1 MTFST
6 FIHDSK
12 LEIYVSI
19 IIEFNMALRT
29 ADHAREWCEIR
40 GDFATLAQKICDHV
54 IHKVSVI
61 QVVIFKS
68 GLKLGI

>member
-19 IIEFNMALRT
+19 IIEFNTMVRDAIIK
-29 ADHAREWCEIR
+29 ENP
-40 GDFATLAQKICDHV
+40 V
-54 IHKVSVI
+54 
-61 QVVIFKS
+61 KS
-68 GLKLGI
+68 GFLQIGGVGDLGPTDPDFYM

>member
-40 GDFATLAQKICDHV
+40 GDFATLVQQICDHIV
-54 IHKVSVI
+54 HKDSVI
-61 QVVIFKS
+61 QLVIFKV
-68 GLKLGI
+68 I